1 MFLLLTVMDLF
12 QVPLQIK
19 YNINNQ
25 IIEKGFIPIDKGG
38 QYNYLIF
45 FFSESPR
52 AHIKNGGSGSH
63 PVCIESVYLKA

>member
-1 MFLLLTVMDLF
+1 MFLLLTIMDLF

-38 QYNYLIF
+38 NII
-45 FFSESPR
+45 
-52 AHIKNGGSGSH
+52 A
-63 PVCIESVYLKA
+63 

>member
-1 MFLLLTVMDLF
+1 MDLF

-38 QYNYLIF
+38 NIIAWF
-45 FFSESPR
+45 FVFSESPR
-52 AHIKNGGSGSH
+52 AHIKNGDSGSH
-63 PVCIESVYLKA
+63 PICTESVYLKAWPRTPII